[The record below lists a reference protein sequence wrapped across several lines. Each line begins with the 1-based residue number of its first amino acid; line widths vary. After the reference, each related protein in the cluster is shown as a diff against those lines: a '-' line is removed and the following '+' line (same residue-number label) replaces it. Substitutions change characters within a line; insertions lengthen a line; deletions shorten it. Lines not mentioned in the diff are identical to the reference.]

1 MFSMN
6 ENTTREAKSP
16 PFSRALRNGMLVLVI
31 FGGFLTG
38 LGIYFNVGQE
48 KYSTILYHYNAEYRA
63 GNTAIENVTINQA
76 IPVLIDIY
84 YRHPEWK
91 WTFNIQAWAIKNMSV
106 VRPDAFAKLR
116 EMINRGQCELL
127 GAAIWSYQ
135 MVPAF
140 TLDDLNY
147 SLQLTRKTLTDLGI
161 TRYSRVIFFQESQA
175 FPGFGNPC
183 FKQYGFDTC
192 MIGTHTLALHGVPL
206 DAPLMK
212 VRLWN
217 DPSTDFNYL
226 PYNWVPEM
234 VSGGLHFW
242 SFLATGETVLSGN
255 DFTTQGTGQGLDK
268 YLPVPELALA
278 HEQRLERMYN
288 AGYKLMTVN
297 DYVTMLEGRNN
308 YKSIAQYVPE
318 TTWRDMPGFNI
329 NREDSNGFFTW
340 MGFNTAKGNAT
351 VKGNDDGEQLADTYK
366 TGNAL
371 KAIKTLLLAT
381 WNNLTGTTPDVLN
394 ATLWNAYGYYFKA
407 QGTDAYGWE
416 PSWINQSIGLHE
428 SAYSR
433 NNNLR
438 ARQIA
443 WGVLQNISTTLA
455 LGNVVQVYTEN
466 MTLGAWRNAFENE
479 TASFI
484 TETATSTALTLA
496 GLPVPLTLTLDTAH
510 AGAFTAPVTN
520 CSLEGFNFYRA
531 DISIPASTS
540 SRLEFGLDYPM
551 WYSPSLYDDRA
562 IEYTLQGD
570 EPYFL
575 PISNGLVFTGNE
587 ANGIAIIKNCSARHL
602 SLMVDNDWIG
612 YFETTDPDDPYVIT
626 DSLYSFVVYEGSLVN
641 ALELARLVNIRPF
654 VTLDVT
660 SPW

>member
-1 MFSMN
+1 MSGKIA
-6 ENTTREAKSP
+6 REAKSP
-16 PFSRALRNGMLVLVI
+16 PFSRALRDGVLVLVI

-48 KYSTILYHYNAEYRA
+48 KYATILYHYNAEYRA
-63 GNTAIENVTINQA
+63 GNTDIENVTINQA

-84 YRHPEWK
+84 YRHPKWN
-91 WTFNIQAWAIKNMSV
+91 WTFNLQAWALQNMSV
-106 VRPDAFAKLR
+106 VRPDAFGKLR
-116 EMINRGQCELL
+116 EMINRGQCELV
-127 GAAIWSYQ
+127 GTAIWSYQ

-147 SLQLTRKTLTDLGI
+147 SLQLTRTTLTSLGI

-192 MIGTHTLALHGVPL
+192 MIGTHTLALHGVPIN
-206 DAPLMK
+206 APLLK

-226 PYNWVPEM
+226 PYNWVPET
-234 VSGGLHFW
+234 VSGGFHFW

-268 YLPVPELALA
+268 YLPVPELAQA
-278 HEQRLERMYN
+278 HEQRLEKMYN

-297 DYVTMLEGRNN
+297 DYVTMLENKGE
-308 YKSIAQYVPE
+308 YKPLGQYIPE
-318 TTWRDMPGFNI
+318 TTWRDMPGFNV

-371 KAIKTLLLAT
+371 KAIKTMLLAT
-381 WNNLTGTTPDVLN
+381 WNNLSESTRNVLN
-394 ATLWNAYGYYFKA
+394 ATLWNAYQYYFKA

-433 NNNLR
+433 NNNR
-438 ARQIA
+438 IAREIA
-443 WGVLQNISTTLA
+443 WGV
-455 LGNVVQVYTEN
+455 
-466 MTLGAWRNAFENE
+466 
-479 TASFI
+479 
-484 TETATSTALTLA
+484 
-496 GLPVPLTLTLDTAH
+496 
-510 AGAFTAPVTN
+510 
-520 CSLEGFNFYRA
+520 
-531 DISIPASTS
+531 
-540 SRLEFGLDYPM
+540 
-551 WYSPSLYDDRA
+551 
-562 IEYTLQGD
+562 
-570 EPYFL
+570 
-575 PISNGLVFTGNE
+575 
-587 ANGIAIIKNCSARHL
+587 
-602 SLMVDNDWIG
+602 
-612 YFETTDPDDPYVIT
+612 
-626 DSLYSFVVYEGSLVN
+626 
-641 ALELARLVNIRPF
+641 
-654 VTLDVT
+654 
-660 SPW
+660 